1 MKTYPSHILQHK
13 RPFFGLNP
21 LVLLIEIF
29 ISEKDIYCVAQ
40 LYIMQHECSSP
51 ILTENE
57 VKSFILVN
65 LRMKTLT
72 DEDIMDIPIS
82 FVPTIRS
89 VQLATFYWRNLLDMF
104 SDCVGDILAK

>member
-1 MKTYPSHILQHK
+1 MYLSPV
-13 RPFFGLNP
+13 

-29 ISEKDIYCVAQ
+29 ITEKDVFCVAQ
-40 LYIMQHECSSP
+40 LYILQHEWTFP

-72 DEDIMDIPIS
+72 AKEIMDIQIS
-82 FVPTIRS
+82 FVPTVRS

-104 SDCVGDILAK
+104 SDCVGNILAK